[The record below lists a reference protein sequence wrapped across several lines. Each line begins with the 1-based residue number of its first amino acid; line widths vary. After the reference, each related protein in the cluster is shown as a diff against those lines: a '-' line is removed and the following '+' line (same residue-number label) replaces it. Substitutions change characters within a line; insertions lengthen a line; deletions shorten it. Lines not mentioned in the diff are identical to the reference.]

1 LIEIK
6 AKSITALI
14 ESFMLM
20 CVYILNER
28 NLEMGKLPVFI
39 AYTPD
44 SIAARVGLSI
54 HDPRGIKRR
63 DLDPVYGV
71 CRSIDLNHQ

>member
-1 LIEIK
+1 LIK
-6 AKSITALI
+6 D
-14 ESFMLM
+14 FMLI